1 MEETEHAIVIQD
13 GFLQIVLNAIPL
25 IFVTNMEAAIAGIS
39 IIPPFNIVSF
49 ASLFLDINSTL
60 RLPLIIIILLLFM
73 LLAPMELVHV
83 SRDS

>member
-39 IIPPFNIVSF
+39 IIPPFNIV
-49 ASLFLDINSTL
+49 
-60 RLPLIIIILLLFM
+60 
-73 LLAPMELVHV
+73 
-83 SRDS
+83 